1 LSARQDDSVT
11 ATLINPETTLAS
23 IELDNKLQPLG
34 LFVSGLAL
42 GEVKILYV
50 RGLFLSKGKAIS
62 LFFFHFSFYCFSF
75 LLFDFFFL
83 SLKSGTE

>member
-62 LFFFHFSFYCFSF
+62 LFLFLFSSF
-75 LLFDFFFL
+75 IFLSIAFLSFFL
-83 SLKSGTE
+83 ISFF